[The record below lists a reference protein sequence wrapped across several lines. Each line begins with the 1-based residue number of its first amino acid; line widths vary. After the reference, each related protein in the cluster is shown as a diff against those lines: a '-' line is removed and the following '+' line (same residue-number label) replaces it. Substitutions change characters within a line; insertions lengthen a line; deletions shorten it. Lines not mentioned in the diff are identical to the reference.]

1 MNFRRVTQVSV
12 IAATA
17 LVSVLAATQV
27 AAGAEHA
34 ARPAAVPPAGPVSA
48 HPVTTTPHLLPTAS
62 PAQQIRQ
69 LVQCGGTMY
78 AVGMFKTI
86 EQGTTSYSRF
96 NAMSFKAT
104 SPYTVST
111 WAPKIKGEV
120 NSIAFNGTN
129 CTDAFVGGSFTSVN
143 GFKVSN
149 FAEVNTKTGRVVK
162 NFPHTASG
170 TVDTLLSAQ
179 GRLLVG
185 GEFKS
190 INGSSAEP
198 YFASLSPATGAVGKY
213 LNLHVSG
220 NYQFPGV
227 DPNPTKVYN
236 QQLSHSGTLDLVEGD
251 FTSVGGKPRQQIFML
266 SVGPKTTKVTGWT
279 SPEFDGSKGNLPSG
293 YPYQC
298 AVSEPFYI
306 RAAAWSPNDQTVYL
320 ADTGYHPWNLT
331 TTVPRSG
338 LCDSASAFPSTQK
351 SVTHLWINYT
361 GCDSL
366 YSAAA
371 DASTA
376 YFAGHER
383 WSQNPGGCDEDGG
396 GTAVPAPGFEGLS
409 PSTGALTFNP
419 TRARGLGADDLLVTQ
434 QGLWIASDDFDDSQ
448 MCGGV
453 QNLSGI
459 CLLPYSPG

>member
-149 FAEVNTKTGRVVK
+149 FAEVNTKTGRVV
-162 NFPHTASG
+162 
-170 TVDTLLSAQ
+170 
-179 GRLLVG
+179 
-185 GEFKS
+185 
-190 INGSSAEP
+190 
-198 YFASLSPATGAVGKY
+198 
-213 LNLHVSG
+213 
-220 NYQFPGV
+220 
-227 DPNPTKVYN
+227 
-236 QQLSHSGTLDLVEGD
+236 
-251 FTSVGGKPRQQIFML
+251 
-266 SVGPKTTKVTGWT
+266 
-279 SPEFDGSKGNLPSG
+279 
-293 YPYQC
+293 
-298 AVSEPFYI
+298 
-306 RAAAWSPNDQTVYL
+306 
-320 ADTGYHPWNLT
+320 
-331 TTVPRSG
+331 
-338 LCDSASAFPSTQK
+338 
-351 SVTHLWINYT
+351 
-361 GCDSL
+361 
-366 YSAAA
+366 
-371 DASTA
+371 
-376 YFAGHER
+376 
-383 WSQNPGGCDEDGG
+383 
-396 GTAVPAPGFEGLS
+396 
-409 PSTGALTFNP
+409 
-419 TRARGLGADDLLVTQ
+419 
-434 QGLWIASDDFDDSQ
+434 
-448 MCGGV
+448 
-453 QNLSGI
+453 
-459 CLLPYSPG
+459 